1 MFWRQFLFPFTP
13 EETLAGIRLISDTFV
28 LNSRH
33 TSCGASGATALHLGD
48 MWLMKPVTE
57 DQVQNLLQGLEERE
71 KESLKALA
79 TETDTLSKSGGSMTA
94 RVLSFAGMRA
104 EPAHE
109 AVGGQ
114 DVVPLSSYRAAAR
127 RRLTSRGMF
136 FYSASAAED
145 STRS

>member
-1 MFWRQFLFPFTP
+1 
-13 EETLAGIRLISDTFV
+13 
-28 LNSRH
+28 
-33 TSCGASGATALHLGD
+33 
-48 MWLMKPVTE
+48 MKPVTE

-79 TETDTLSKSGGSMTA
+79 TETDALTRSGGSMTA

-109 AVGGQ
+109 SAGCGG
-114 DVVPLSSYRAAAR
+114 VVPLSAYRAAAR

-136 FYSASAAED
+136 FYSAAAGAAED
-145 STRS
+145 NTQS